1 MSVIDDTG
9 LADIRESVLRRTADE
24 DIKFIRLWFTD
35 VLGRLKSFAITR
47 DELEGAL
54 AQGMG
59 FDGSSVTGFN
69 AIEESDM
76 IAMPDPTTFRVMPWR
91 AGERSVAR
99 MICDVRTPDGEPYAA
114 DSRHVLRQALER
126 MHSLGFDSFKIGPEL
141 EYFYFK
147 LDEDGKPRPLDAG
160 GYFEDTTMD
169 AAADLRKHTVLALEE
184 MGIPV
189 EYLHHEVGPSQHEID
204 VRYADGLEMADH
216 CITYRSVVKEVA
228 QKHGVYATFMPKPL
242 FGVNGSGMH
251 THQSL
256 FVGESNAF
264 YDADDRWY
272 LSDVAKSFIAGQLR
286 HAREISLLFAQWVNS
301 YKRLVPGYEAP
312 VYIAWSRRNRSA
324 LIRVPLYHPGHERAT
339 RAEIRC
345 PDPSCNPYLAFA
357 ALLHAGLEGVEHG
370 YELPDPMETNL
381 YELTK
386 PERRSLGIESLPESL
401 GEAIEIA
408 AESELVERALGAE
421 LRDRLIALKRDEW
434 DEYRVQVTPWELE
447 RYLPTL

>member
-1 MSVIDDTG
+1 METTE
-9 LADIRESVLRRTADE
+9 LARAEACAEVRRAAE
-24 DIKFIRLWFTD
+24 EADIKFIRLWFTD
-35 VLGRLKSFAITR
+35 VVGRLKSFAITR
-47 DELEGAL
+47 DELDGAM
-54 AQGMG
+54 ANGMG

-76 IAMPDPTTFRVMPWR
+76 IAMPDPTTFKVMPWR

-99 MICDVRTPDGEPYAA
+99 MICDVRTPDGEPYMA
-114 DSRHVLRQALER
+114 DSRHVLRGALER
-126 MHSLGFDSFKIGPEL
+126 MRSLGFDSFKIGPEL
-141 EYFYFK
+141 EYFYFR
-147 LDEDGKPRPLDAG
+147 LDDDGRPTPLDAG

-169 AAADLRKHTVLALEE
+169 ASDDLRKHTVLALEE

-216 CITYRSVVKEVA
+216 CITYRTVVKEVA
-228 QKHGVYATFMPKPL
+228 KKHGVYATFMPKPL

-256 FVGESNAF
+256 FIGDSNAF
-264 YDADDRWY
+264 HDPDDRWY

-312 VYIAWSRRNRSA
+312 VYVAWSRRNRSA
-324 LIRVPLYHPGHERAT
+324 LIRVPLYHPGKENAT

-357 ALLHAGLEGVEHG
+357 GLLHAGLEGIERG

-386 PERRSLGIESLPESL
+386 QERRALDIESLPESL
-401 GEAIEIA
+401 GDAIDTA
-408 AESELVERALGAE
+408 AESDLVERALGTE
-421 LRDRLIALKRDEW
+421 LRDRLISLKQREW